1 MNSISKKSAGYVQ
14 ANSVQSQFAAL
25 TRDRDTFQ
33 AEQEAAERES
43 MRAQERLQRLKQEQ
57 VALMTK
63 IQMAQES
70 LGDLSRKQTMLKQEK
85 ARLHRV
91 TESERKALE
100 DCAGHTTKLAQQE
113 QEMTKKYITELEK
126 LNGDVASDLE
136 NQIIGKVLKYVSVE
150 SVENVVAANFPAAT
164 ANKQVFDDKFGRMK
178 RIQEML
184 QEELDRCQKAKAEFN
199 KIEKMLA
206 HQQDQSTAAAGE
218 VYRASPHLDIFY
230 GHEGANATGN

>member
-1 MNSISKKSAGYVQ
+1 MNSISTTSAGYVQ

-43 MRAQERLQRLKQEQ
+43 MRAQEHLQRLKQEQ

-70 LGDLSRKQTMLKQEK
+70 LGDLSRKQAMLKQEK

-113 QEMTKKYITELEK
+113 QEMTREYITELGK

-136 NQIIGKVLKYVSVE
+136 KQIIGKVLKYVSVE

-184 QEELDRCQKAKAEFN
+184 QEELDRYQKAKAEYN
-199 KIEKMLA
+199 EIEKMLA
-206 HQQDQSTAAAGE
+206 HQQDTSTAAAGE
-218 VYRASPHLDIFY
+218 GYRASPHIDIFY
-230 GHEGANATGN
+230 GQEGTNEYGN